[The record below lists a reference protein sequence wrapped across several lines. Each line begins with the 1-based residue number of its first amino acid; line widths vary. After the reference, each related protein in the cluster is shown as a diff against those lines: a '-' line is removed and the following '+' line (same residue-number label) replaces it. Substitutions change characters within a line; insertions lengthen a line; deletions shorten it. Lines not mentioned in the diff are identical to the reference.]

1 MEAALSL
8 GSNLG
13 DRLSHLRAAR
23 DLIGEHPSISLLQQS
38 SLFETEPVDV
48 DRAHESLT
56 FMNVV
61 IMVTTDLPP
70 LEVLDALKTIEA
82 SVGRTP
88 GVETNAPREVDV
100 DIIYMDQLE
109 FEDERL
115 SIPHPRWSKRRFVV
129 EPLAELRGDV
139 IIEPNR
145 PCVSDVL
152 ADLPAKPQVR
162 RVAEIW

>member
-1 MEAALSL
+1 MEAALSM

-13 DRLSHLRAAR
+13 DRLSHLRTAR
-23 DLIGEHPSISLLQQS
+23 DQIDAHPSISLLQQS

-56 FMNVV
+56 FMNVIILV
-61 IMVTTDLPP
+61 ATDLQP
-70 LEVLDALKTIEA
+70 LELLDALKAIEA

-88 GVETNAPREVDV
+88 SVETNAPREVDV
-100 DIIYMDQLE
+100 DIIYMENIE
-109 FEDERL
+109 FKDEQL